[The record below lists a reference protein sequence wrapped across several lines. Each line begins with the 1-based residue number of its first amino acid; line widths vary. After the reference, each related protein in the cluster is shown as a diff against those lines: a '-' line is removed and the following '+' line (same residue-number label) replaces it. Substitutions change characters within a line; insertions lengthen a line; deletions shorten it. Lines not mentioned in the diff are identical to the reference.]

1 MIWHISPNECSCKL
15 KHTYVGETVQY
26 SLHNDAMH
34 FILVMHLLKIN
45 ANIKTT
51 SVFSVDLVIN
61 SAVDTQISE

>member
-1 MIWHISPNECSCKL
+1 MIWHISSNECSCKL

-26 SLHNDAMH
+26 SLHNEAMH
-34 FILVMHLLKIN
+34 FILVMHLLEHQ
-45 ANIKTT
+45 TT

>member
-26 SLHNDAMH
+26 SLHNEAMH
-34 FILVMHLLKIN
+34 FILVMHLLEHQ
-45 ANIKTT
+45 TT